1 MGGGDAAWGGG
12 GGGGDAAWGGGDAAW
27 GGGDAALGGSDA
39 TCGDGDTEGGDVT
52 VSSSMRSCAGRAVLD
67 AALVCVLSTATL
79 VSVGMILLS
88 DAVLV
93 WLGVE

>member
-1 MGGGDAAWGGG
+1 MGGGDTAWG
-12 GGGGDAAWGGGDAAW
+12 
-27 GGGDAALGGSDA
+27 GGGDAALGGSDDVW
-39 TCGDGDTEGGDVT
+39 GDGDTEGGNVT
-52 VSSSMRSCAGRAVLD
+52 VSSSMRSCAGGAVLD